1 MLFMKKMPSL
11 NIGGLEVEV
20 PIIQGGMGVKISGA
34 NLAAAV
40 ANEGGVGIIASV
52 GLGDFDNFEGTYAEA
67 NAAALIAEIEKARSM
82 TNGVFGVNIME
93 ALSDYESLVQAT
105 VEEKVPLLFTGAGF
119 DENLPEKLKGSDT
132 MAVPVISYAKMIPHV
147 FNKWGKYGY
156 RPVAFVVE
164 GPKAGGHLGYGRRR
178 LEKSE
183 FVEGS
188 LEKEVKKAV
197 EMVKEFNIPIIAAGG
212 IYTGED
218 IYDAL
223 RWGASG
229 VQMGTRF
236 VVTDECDADIRFKEE
251 YLRATKDDIIL
262 INSPVGFPGR
272 VIKNKF
278 TEELGEKGSGV
289 GCTYRCLK
297 NCDPKEAPYCI
308 AKALKNAGKGNLEE
322 GFAFAGANAYRC
334 EKIIP
339 VKELMD
345 TLGDE
350 YVAAKVLAGEK

>member
-1 MLFMKKMPSL
+1 
-11 NIGGLEVEV
+11 
-20 PIIQGGMGVKISGA
+20 
-34 NLAAAV
+34 
-40 ANEGGVGIIASV
+40 
-52 GLGDFDNFEGTYAEA
+52 
-67 NAAALIAEIEKARSM
+67 
-82 TNGVFGVNIME
+82 
-93 ALSDYESLVQAT
+93 
-105 VEEKVPLLFTGAGF
+105 
-119 DENLPEKLKGSDT
+119 
-132 MAVPVISYAKMIPHV
+132 
-147 FNKWGKYGY
+147 
-156 RPVAFVVE
+156 
-164 GPKAGGHLGYGRRR
+164 
-178 LEKSE
+178 
-183 FVEGS
+183 
-188 LEKEVKKAV
+188 
-197 EMVKEFNIPIIAAGG
+197 MVKEFNIPIIAAGG